1 MKKLLFSIL
10 LINFCNLTLLAQE
23 QKLHRIDYRTILI
36 GEQKDQANTSDNY
49 SLRAWFNDTFIK
61 TSLNES
67 PTRLQVI
74 NKKTDRSFLL
84 FPESEQYYIYN
95 EGNDGEA
102 GRLYV
107 ESDVEFE
114 FVQGKTKTITGIPC
128 KMAVVN
134 GDFDLSG
141 DNYTKME
148 VWYSDKLPNLYWDQF
163 MFLKDLPGAVMELT
177 IGETGF
183 TAINITEESL
193 SNTEFEIPTFYAAL
207 VVDEEEGEH
216 LDAAD
221 SLSAVPQVDE
231 DRYLYQDEDTEL
243 LGLMDENGNPITE
256 ADYTFFDQFSGGIST
271 VINLD
276 SKYGSMDKDGN
287 IKIPFKYDFLVYD
300 AEYQQYIYSENDKFG
315 ILGANDQP
323 VIKAQ
328 YDMVSHMSHGYLS
341 ATVGDKT
348 GILDK
353 TGKVIV
359 PISYPL
365 ILEFNAEVF
374 VSVENDHY
382 VMYNIKQNKKLAEG
396 YDMISLS
403 EKDPLHIVQKGEKF
417 GYINNQGK
425 LVIPI
430 KFSSVSSFEDGT
442 ASVMDTDDGDVYYIN
457 TKGEKVNIN

>member
-1 MKKLLFSIL
+1 
-10 LINFCNLTLLAQE
+10 
-23 QKLHRIDYRTILI
+23 
-36 GEQKDQANTSDNY
+36 
-49 SLRAWFNDTFIK
+49 
-61 TSLNES
+61 
-67 PTRLQVI
+67 
-74 NKKTDRSFLL
+74 
-84 FPESEQYYIYN
+84 
-95 EGNDGEA
+95 
-102 GRLYV
+102 RLYV

-114 FVQGKTKTITGIPC
+114 FVQGKTKTIAGIPC

-207 VVDEEEGEH
+207 VVDEEEDEH

-243 LGLMDENGNPITE
+243 IGLMDENGNPITE

-353 TGKVIV
+353 TGKVVV
-359 PISYPL
+359 PISQQL
-365 ILEFNAEVF
+365 ILEFNAEAS
-374 VSVENDHY
+374 VSTANEQY
-382 VMYNIKQNKKLAEG
+382 VLYNIKQNKIISPG
-396 YDMISLS
+396 YELISLS
-403 EKDPLHIVQKGEKF
+403 EKDPLHLVQKAGKF

-425 LVIPI
+425 LFIPI
-430 KFSSVSSFEDGT
+430 KYSSATTFEDGI
-442 ASVMDTDDGDVYYIN
+442 ASVMDSDDGDAYFIN
-457 TKGEKVNIN
+457 SKGEKVTIE